1 MPALPDSLPTAG
13 AVLAALV
20 VLGLRPNLKRNAHLP
35 PGPPQDPLIGHLRSM
50 PVTKIA
56 DTYHQWAQKYGDVM
70 HLQLPG
76 VSFIVLGSHDAAVEL
91 LEKRSAIYS
100 GRPKFMGWKNILPF
114 ISSGE
119 RFRRHRQALQTYLTP
134 ESSLLKF
141 GDVQTRAARR
151 LAKRMID
158 EQREDEEYERYLSEF
173 STTVAV
179 YAMNG
184 HEITSEDDEY
194 TRRRSS
200 EDIHRD
206 GSAWGDGRGH
216 VPIPGLLPW
225 LVPRRTPCR
234 RRSKP
239 PIAHHLLEHPMN
251 EVNLNEQR
259 EAETAT
265 ESFLLHQL
273 ERADALL
280 DKEELQGAGATGFIG
295 GKLTTLSTLTVFL
308 LAMILHPQTQL
319 KAQEELDRV
328 LGEAHLPTLADR
340 KDLPYVEALVQEVY
354 RWNPVLQLGIPHVL
368 EAEDEYRGWMIPKG
382 AVVFAN
388 IKGISLDASIYTTPD
403 SFNPERFLPTSPEPK
418 FTDVFGYG
426 RRVCVGRHLADN
438 GIWIAAATILASC
451 KITNALD
458 SGGSPIVPSCEMTDG
473 MDSHPRNVKCVV
485 TARFP
490 GGFDV

>member
-1 MPALPDSLPTAG
+1 MPVLAESLPTAG

-20 VLGLRPNLKRNAHLP
+20 VLGLLFRPKRNAHLRLP

-50 PVTKIA
+50 PATKIA
-56 DTYHQWAQKYGDVM
+56 DTYHNWAQKYGDVM

-100 GRPKFMGWKNILPF
+100 ARPKFALYELMGWKNILPF

-151 LAKRMID
+151 LARRMIN
-158 EQREDEEYERYLSEF
+158 EQPEDEEYERYLSEF

-194 TRRRSS
+194 LALGDAVARTFTETGPPGGTGVDMFPFLGSFPGWFPGAHYAAVGRSL
-200 EDIHRD
+200 R
-206 GSAWGDGRGH
+206 
-216 VPIPGLLPW
+216 
-225 LVPRRTPCR
+225 
-234 RRSKP
+234 
-239 PIAHHLLEHPMN
+239 PIARRLLEHPMN
-251 EVNLNEQR
+251 EVKEQR
-259 EAETAT
+259 AAGTAT

-273 ERADALL
+273 ERPDALL
-280 DKEELQGAGATGFIG
+280 DKEELQGAGATVFIG

-308 LAMILHPQTQL
+308 LAMILHPQAQL

-368 EAEDEYRGWMIPKG
+368 EAENEYRGWTIPKG

-388 IKGISLDASIYTTPD
+388 IKGISLDASIYTFPSSFTPD
-403 SFNPERFLPTSPEPK
+403 RFLPT
-418 FTDVFGYG
+418 
-426 RRVCVGRHLADN
+426 
-438 GIWIAAATILASC
+438 
-451 KITNALD
+451 
-458 SGGSPIVPSCEMTDG
+458 
-473 MDSHPRNVKCVV
+473 
-485 TARFP
+485 
-490 GGFDV
+490 